1 MNTAVKS
8 HFRASNNAAKAV
20 IQGCYMDEDKED
32 GKDEEDDMSLTYVI
46 GITGDNGIS
55 LMGFVYCTTSV

>member
-1 MNTAVKS
+1 MSTEVA
-8 HFRASNNAAKAV
+8 
-20 IQGCYMDEDKED
+20 

-46 GITGDNGIS
+46 GITGDNGIN